1 MANEMLNTQI
11 RSKFN
16 TDAAFSI
23 AIGWTTQKVSRL
35 KNGDYIPKV
44 SEAVKISRALEISL
58 DELASF
64 FTQ

>member
-64 FTQ
+64 FIQ